1 MFLVYVVF
9 GVFGGIL
16 SGMGLGGGTILIPV
30 LTLVLGIFQKQA
42 QFLNLFSFIFMS
54 LFIIP
59 INIKNKLTSVF
70 PAIIFSLPGVI
81 TSIISSLLL
90 KDISENLLKISF
102 GVFLVVLGFV
112 ELLAFISKQK
122 IKNKKI

>member
-1 MFLVYVVF
+1 MFLVYIVL

-70 PAIIFSLPGVI
+70 PAIVFSFPGVI

-90 KDISENLLKISF
+90 KDISENALKISF
-102 GVFLVVLGFV
+102 GVFLVVLALIQLFI
-112 ELLAFISKQK
+112 FIS
-122 IKNKKI
+122 NKKSKTKKI